1 MRVSIVWIVLFRSY
15 FVEGESKTSSDKSKT
30 ETSFLKIYKDIFP
43 TLDVNVF

>member
-30 ETSFLKIYKDIFP
+30 ETFLKIYKDIFP